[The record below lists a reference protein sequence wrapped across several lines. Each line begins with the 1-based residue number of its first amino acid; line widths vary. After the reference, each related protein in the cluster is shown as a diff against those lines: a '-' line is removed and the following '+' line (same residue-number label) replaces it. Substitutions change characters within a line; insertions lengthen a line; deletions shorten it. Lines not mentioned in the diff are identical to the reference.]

1 MSQERV
7 KRLKP
12 LVHIAQNAVN
22 EALTYMG
29 MLQQKLSSE
38 EEKSQTL
45 LGYQQDYRNN
55 FQSQAQIKVS
65 GLQIQQF
72 ESFMHQIDDAIAQ
85 QNNHIFQIKEQIN
98 KAQSIYQ
105 TLNQKLKSYE
115 KLETRLN
122 EQAIASENQQLQK
135 LLDEIG
141 AQLHRLHS
149 S

>member
-1 MSQERV
+1 MSRERA
-7 KRLKP
+7 KRLSP
-12 LVHIAQNAVN
+12 LVQIAQNAVN
-22 EALTYMG
+22 EALTYIG
-29 MLQQKLSSE
+29 ALQQKLASE
-38 EEKSQTL
+38 EEKSNTL
-45 LGYQQDYRNN
+45 LGYQQDYREN
-55 FQSQAQIKVS
+55 FQSQASIKVS

-85 QNNHIFQIKEQIN
+85 QNNHIFQLKEQLS
-98 KAQSIYQ
+98 KARGIYQ

-115 KLETRLN
+115 KLESRLN
-122 EQAIASENQQLQK
+122 EQALASENQQNQK